1 MNLHQLVKELEEQQL
16 PEFMHLPTV
25 NPRPSREAVFA
36 VTHDLQ
42 CLLFPGYFDHEEME
56 RESLRYLYGNTL
68 ERVRRELTQQVM
80 RALCFRCQEPGKVTL
95 CKEKGEHLVD
105 QFLADLPRLRR
116 ALSLD
121 AEAAY
126 RGDPSADS
134 PEEVI
139 FSFPGMKALIH
150 HRLAHRL
157 VQLEVPLIPRMMAER
172 AHSLTGIDIH
182 PGAQIG
188 EGFFIDHGT
197 GVVIGAT
204 AEIGKNVRIYQGVTL
219 GAKSFPTNSEGELL
233 KGRPRHPI
241 VEDDVVIYA
250 GATVLG
256 RITIGAGSVIGGNVW
271 LTESLP
277 PRTRIAQGKNLRE
290 SFEHGSG
297 I

>member
-1 MNLHQLVKELEEQQL
+1 MDLHQLVKELDEQQL
-16 PEFMHLPTV
+16 PDFMHLPTV

-36 VTHDLQ
+36 VTSDLQ
-42 CLLFPGYFDHEEME
+42 SLLFPGYFDHEELG

-80 RALCFRCQEPGKVTL
+80 RALCFRCQEEGKLGL
-95 CKEKGEHLVD
+95 CKEKGEDLVD
-105 QFLADLPRLRR
+105 RFLADLPALRKNL
-116 ALSLD
+116 ALD
-121 AEAAY
+121 AEAAF
-126 RGDPSADS
+126 RGDPSANS

-157 VQLEVPLIPRMMAER
+157 YRLEVPLIPRMMAER

-219 GAKSFPTNSEGELL
+219 GAKSFPTNSEGELI
-233 KGRPRHPI
+233 KGIPRHPM

-277 PRTRIAQGKNLRE
+277 PRTRVAQGKSQKE